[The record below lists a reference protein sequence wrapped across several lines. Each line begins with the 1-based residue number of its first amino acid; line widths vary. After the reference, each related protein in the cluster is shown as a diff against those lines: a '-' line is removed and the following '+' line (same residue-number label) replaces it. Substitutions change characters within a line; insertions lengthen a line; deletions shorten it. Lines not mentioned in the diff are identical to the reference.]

1 MFTKA
6 EYERYSL
13 VWEQEEAQ
21 KKALLKELLE
31 SAQAPGQIQV
41 TGKKKKKKGKAKQ
54 GQGSVSTLS
63 AIEHSEYMYLLQCY
77 QQRVVTNPSLQEQ
90 QDIIRLA
97 ELQTRVVAEQQE
109 FLRQWPWVPGRR
121 PETFAKGIDSWGQ
134 RQLAELKYR
143 WPREPWVPVDNVEKV
158 LLLKATR
165 VSPLFLRH
173 VGRKAGTVV
182 QPKPGCALLALL
194 APQDKF
200 PTSHSSASDSAP
212 ITADFQTTGKSE
224 GEDEEEGHIA
234 EDDDGD
240 VLAHEHKAILLVDLE
255 TLLLD
260 WQGSPWLLP
269 LRIADSGL
277 VCLGTV
283 LPSGSVRDWN
293 ERLFNSLVYKWIE
306 DHQMMVVVPRAG
318 AEEES
323 VNQVTA
329 QAAKGSAETGVEH
342 STEQPSKQL
351 KELRLGQ
358 PTEQPVE
365 PPLKRPGVQPAE
377 KKPEQLT
384 GRPAVLPVEHPVK
397 EMAERPSKDIE
408 LESPASPCQ
417 DLYICSSPGSSEE
430 LVIDE
435 GLIRSPSQSPT
446 PVAASDNAAPEDA
459 AGFSCPQGDVWYDL
473 WELTPGGKRVLL
485 RHQAWNDTNGQL
497 CTVMVKSE
505 YQSLLGAEALSAL
518 EQIQQMARLSL
529 FPRLL
534 RVRVEVQSGHVLLV
548 EEVKSE
554 PDHKDLRL
562 SALFGPINAL
572 ADQLHGLAPG
582 TYLLT
587 HEAGE
592 AHAQLLTPG
601 TGDGWDLH
609 AELDRRAPQ
618 RPSATALS
626 KAHASPWPVPPL
638 DPEVVFPD
646 HFQRGRVPLTFPPRQ
661 FEAGAQLAASPQ
673 EPSWSGAGASC
684 NADTSATRS
693 TMLLRSGNIVSPPK
707 NPIRRGMF
715 RGRGRPRNVPAS
727 RGAL

>member
-13 VWEQEEAQ
+13 VWAQEEAQ
-21 KKALLKELLE
+21 KKALLKELLQ
-31 SAQAPGQIQV
+31 SAQAPGQMQV

-158 LLLKATR
+158 SLLKATR

-173 VGRKAGTVV
+173 VGCKAGTVV
-182 QPKPGCALLALL
+182 QPKPGCALLELL

-200 PTSHSSASDSAP
+200 PTV
-212 ITADFQTTGKSE
+212 KSE
-224 GEDEEEGHIA
+224 EEDEEEGHVA
-234 EDDDGD
+234 EDDAGD
-240 VLAHEHKAILLVDLE
+240 VLAREHKAILLVDLE

-283 LPSGSVRDWN
+283 LPSGAVRDWN
-293 ERLFNSLVYKWIE
+293 ERFFNSLVYKWME
-306 DHQMMVVVPRAG
+306 DHQMMEVVPRAG
-318 AEEES
+318 AEES

-329 QAAKGSAETGVEH
+329 QSAKCSVETGVEH
-342 STEQPSKQL
+342 PAEQPSKQL

-365 PPLKRPGVQPAE
+365 PPLKRPDVQPAE
-377 KKPEQLT
+377 KKAEQLT
-384 GRPAVLPVEHPVK
+384 GCPAVLPVERPVK
-397 EMAERPSKDIE
+397 EMAEQPSKDIE

-417 DLYICSSPGSSEE
+417 DLYICSSPSSSEE

-435 GLIRSPSQSPT
+435 GLIGSPSPSPT
-446 PVAASDNAAPEDA
+446 PVAASDNAAPED

-485 RHQAWNDTNGQL
+485 RHQAWNDTDGQL

-562 SALFGPINAL
+562 SALFGPISAL

-638 DPEVVFPD
+638 DPEVLFPD

-661 FEAGAQLAASPQ
+661 FEAAAQLAASPQ
-673 EPSWSGAGASC
+673 EPSWSTAGPSRKV
-684 NADTSATRS
+684 DTSAPKS

-715 RGRGRPRNVPAS
+715 RGRGRPRNVPAT